1 MPIHEFTQSLQ
12 LPELKI
18 LSSQRTSKLN
28 KRKNPIRKL
37 LLKKSSD
44 LDPHVRRAIE
54 RWLDEN
60 PKVREVFFFKEA
72 MHRFYRIKG
81 MKHARRVLTK
91 LTDQMALSSIPEIKT
106 LGKTIHQW
114 RNEILQFFE
123 NGLTNGRTEGF
134 NRVAKLI
141 QRNAY
146 GFRNF
151 ENYRR
156 SLIYQT
162 M

>member
-1 MPIHEFTQSLQ
+1 M
-12 LPELKI
+12 KI
-18 LSSQRTSKLN
+18 QPYAKYYQY
-28 KRKNPIRKL
+28 
-37 LLKKSSD
+37 
-44 LDPHVRRAIE
+44 
-54 RWLDEN
+54 
-60 PKVREVFFFKEA
+60 KEA

-81 MKHARRVLTK
+81 MKHAKRVLIK
-91 LTDQMALSSIPEIKT
+91 LTDQMALSNIPEIKT
-106 LGKTIHQW
+106 LRKTIHQW

-123 NGLTNGRTEGF
+123 NKLTNGRTEGF

-156 SLIYQT
+156 RLIYRT

>member
-1 MPIHEFTQSLQ
+1 
-12 LPELKI
+12 
-18 LSSQRTSKLN
+18 
-28 KRKNPIRKL
+28 
-37 LLKKSSD
+37 
-44 LDPHVRRAIE
+44 
-54 RWLDEN
+54 
-60 PKVREVFFFKEA
+60 
-72 MHRFYRIKG
+72 
-81 MKHARRVLTK
+81 MKHAKRVLIK
-91 LTDQMALSSIPEIKT
+91 LTDQMALSNIPEIKT
-106 LGKTIHQW
+106 LRKTIHQW

-123 NGLTNGRTEGF
+123 NKLTNGRTEGF

-156 SLIYQT
+156 RLIYRT

>member
-1 MPIHEFTQSLQ
+1 MSNYKNLIKSIKVETKSTRSKISDTYL
-12 LPELKI
+12 ELVE
-18 LSSQRTSKLN
+18 LFPLGT
-28 KRKNPIRKL
+28 
-37 LLKKSSD
+37 
-44 LDPHVRRAIE
+44 IE
-54 RWLDEN
+54 
-60 PKVREVFFFKEA
+60 
-72 MHRFYRIKG
+72 
-81 MKHARRVLTK
+81 
-91 LTDQMALSSIPEIKT
+91 S
-106 LGKTIHQW
+106 
-114 RNEILQFFE
+114 E

-156 SLIYQT
+156 RLIYRT